1 MYVNDPIGD
10 MLTRIRNGQ
19 LAHKAKVVSPNS
31 KQRRAILDILKNEGY
46 IRGYS
51 VNTVRAGIED
61 LVIELKY
68 VDGEAAIKTIDRV
81 SKLGRRI
88 YSSVKNIGTVH
99 SGLGLYIL
107 STSKGVMSDV
117 EAKEQGL
124 GGEILCKV
132 F

>member
-19 LAHKAKVVSPNS
+19 RAHKSKVVSPNS
-31 KQRRAILDILKNEGY
+31 KQRRAVLDVLKNEGY

-51 VNTVRAGIED
+51 VTPIRAGIED
-61 LVIELKY
+61 IVIELKY
-68 VDGEAAIKTIDRV
+68 IDGEPVIKTLDRV
-81 SKLGRRI
+81 SKLGRRM

-107 STSKGVMSDV
+107 STSHGVMSDV
-117 EAKEQGL
+117 DAKEKGL

>member
-19 LAHKAKVVSPNS
+19 LARKTKVSSPNS
-31 KQRRAILDILKNEGY
+31 KQRRAILDILRNEGY

-51 VNTVRAGIED
+51 VNVLRKGIED
-61 LVIELKY
+61 LAIELKY
-68 VDGEAAIKTIDRV
+68 VDGEAAIKTLDRV

-99 SGLGLYIL
+99 SGLGFYIL
-107 STSKGVMSDV
+107 STSKGVMSDI

>member
-1 MYVNDPIGD
+1 MYVNDPISD

-31 KQRRAILDILKNEGY
+31 KQRRAILDILRDEGY

-51 VNTVRAGIED
+51 VAAVRPGIED
-61 LVIELKY
+61 IIIELKY
-68 VDGEAAIKTIDRV
+68 VEGEPAVKTIDRV
-81 SKLGRRI
+81 SKLGRRV
-88 YSSVKNIGTVH
+88 YSSMDKIGTVH
-99 SGLGLYIL
+99 SGLGIYII

-117 EAKEQGL
+117 SAKEQGL

>member
-51 VNTVRAGIED
+51 MNIVRAGIED

-68 VDGEAAIKTIDRV
+68 VEGESVIKTLDRV
-81 SKLGRRI
+81 SKPGRRV
-88 YSSVKNIGTVH
+88 YSSVKDIGTVH

>member
-19 LAHKAKVVSPNS
+19 RAHKSKVVSPNS

-51 VNTVRAGIED
+51 VTPIRAGIED
-61 LVIELKY
+61 IIIELKY
-68 VDGEAAIKTIDRV
+68 VDGEPVIKTLDRV
-81 SKLGRRI
+81 SKLGRRM

-107 STSKGVMSDV
+107 STSHGVMSDV
-117 EAKEQGL
+117 DAKEKGL

>member
-19 LAHKAKVVSPNS
+19 LARKTKVVSPNS

-46 IRGYS
+46 IRNYS
-51 VNTVRAGIED
+51 VSPVRRGIED

-68 VDGEAAIKTIDRV
+68 VDGEAVIKSLERV
-81 SKLGRRI
+81 SKLGRRV
-88 YSSVKNIGTVH
+88 YSSVRNIGTVH

-107 STSKGVMSDV
+107 STSKGVMTDV
-117 EAKEQGL
+117 EAKEHGV
-124 GGEILCKV
+124 GGEVICKV

>member
-19 LAHKAKVVSPNS
+19 QAQKSKVISPNS
-31 KQRRAILDILKNEGY
+31 KHRRAILDILKREGY

-51 VNTVRAGIED
+51 VTTERPGIENI
-61 LVIELKY
+61 VIELKY
-68 VDGEAAIKTIDRV
+68 AEGTPVIKTLERV
-81 SKLGRRI
+81 SKLGRRA
-88 YSSVKNIGTVH
+88 YCSVKEIGTVH
-99 SGLGLYIL
+99 SGLGIYIL

-117 EAKEQGL
+117 DAKEQGL
-124 GGEILCKV
+124 GGEVLCKV

>member
-19 LAHKAKVVSPNS
+19 LAHKTKVVSPNS

-51 VNTVRAGIED
+51 VNAVRKGIED

-68 VDGEAAIKTIDRV
+68 VDGEAAIKTLDRV

-88 YSSVKNIGTVH
+88 YSSVENIGTVH

>member
-19 LAHKAKVVSPNS
+19 LAHKSKVVSPNS

-51 VNTVRAGIED
+51 VSPVRAGIED

-68 VDGEAAIKTIDRV
+68 VEGEAAIKTLDRV
-81 SKLGRRI
+81 SKLGRRV
-88 YSSVKNIGTVH
+88 YSSVEDIGTVH
-99 SGLGLYIL
+99 SGLGIYIL

>member
-31 KQRRAILDILKNEGY
+31 KQRRAILDILKSEGY

-51 VNTVRAGIED
+51 VNAVRPGIED
-61 LVIELKY
+61 VVIELRY
-68 VDGEAAIKTIDRV
+68 VEGEAAIKTIDRV
-81 SKLGRRI
+81 SKLGRRV
-88 YSSVKNIGTVH
+88 YSSVSDIGTVH
-99 SGLGLYIL
+99 SGLGIYIL

-117 EAKEQGL
+117 DAKEQGL

>member
-19 LAHKAKVVSPNS
+19 RAHKSKVVSPNS

-51 VNTVRAGIED
+51 ITPIRPGIED
-61 LVIELKY
+61 IVIELKY
-68 VDGEAAIKTIDRV
+68 VDGEPVIKTLDRV
-81 SKLGRRI
+81 SKLGRRM
-88 YSSVKNIGTVH
+88 YSSVKDIGTVH

-107 STSKGVMSDV
+107 STSHGVMSDV
-117 EAKEQGL
+117 DAKEKGL

>member
-19 LAHKAKVVSPNS
+19 QAHKNKVVSPNS

-46 IRGYS
+46 IRDYS
-51 VNTVRAGIED
+51 ITSIRPGIED
-61 LVIELKY
+61 IIIELKY
-68 VDGEAAIKTIDRV
+68 VDGMPVIKTLDRV
-81 SKLGRRI
+81 SKLGRRR
-88 YSSVKNIGTVH
+88 YSSVNNIGTVH
-99 SGLGLYIL
+99 SGLGMYII
-107 STSKGVMSDV
+107 STSKGVMSDID
-117 EAKEQGL
+117 AKEKGL

>member
-19 LAHKAKVVSPNS
+19 RAHKSKVVSPNS

-51 VNTVRAGIED
+51 VTPIRAGIED
-61 LVIELKY
+61 IVIELKY
-68 VDGEAAIKTIDRV
+68 VDGEPVIKTLDRV
-81 SKLGRRI
+81 SKLGRRT
-88 YSSVKNIGTVH
+88 YSSVKDIGTVH

-107 STSKGVMSDV
+107 STSHGVMSDV
-117 EAKEQGL
+117 DAKEKGL

>member
-19 LAHKAKVVSPNS
+19 LAHKSKVVSPNS

-51 VNTVRAGIED
+51 VSPVRAGIED
-61 LVIELKY
+61 VVIELKY
-68 VDGEAAIKTIDRV
+68 AEGESVIKTLDRV
-81 SKLGRRI
+81 SKPGRRV
-88 YSSVKNIGTVH
+88 YSSVKDIGTVH

>member
-51 VNTVRAGIED
+51 VNTVKKGIED

-68 VDGEAAIKTIDRV
+68 VDGEAAIKTLERV

>member
-19 LAHKAKVVSPNS
+19 RAHKSKVASPNS

-51 VNTVRAGIED
+51 INPIRSGIED
-61 LVIELKY
+61 IIIELKY
-68 VDGEAAIKTIDRV
+68 AEGEPVIKTLDRV
-81 SKLGRRI
+81 SKLGRRM
-88 YSSVKNIGTVH
+88 YCSVKDIGTVH
-99 SGLGLYIL
+99 SGLGIYIL

-117 EAKEQGL
+117 DAKEKGL